1 MRYAVIREGD
11 HLAHAQHAGYYS
23 PNNGSGNDYK
33 RDRYLFQGV
42 FRVENHG
49 DAEID
54 LINSRDNSQARTK
67 VPGRIIESGK
77 TAIVNYLV
85 RKSNSHAAIDAGQA
99 KLAADAIE
107 RYVQQHFNTEL
118 HHSDDDDDVIE
129 TDDYLEH
136 AQHEGYYSP
145 NLTKNTTAIE
155 QYPYKVGKCYLTR
168 DGSRT
173 DSYRTL
179 MHVVLVN
186 KNGKAGRMPDFIIA
200 LHRHKDAVS
209 AVDSF
214 LNTVRNSYP
223 SYWRQAPDSVR
234 HEIIKQAISL
244 YYKYQDKPQH
254 EGYYS
259 PNLLG
264 HSYIAITDDYLEH
277 AQRGFYLGF
286 DKDAVV
292 EYTLYNIPDRS
303 DANRGVIVDLAPK
316 NRIDT
321 ITVNTSN
328 VIWVTITPFDF
339 GRARSIQSLKN
350 IFLNE
355 FNNGKIKRNLPNA
368 FITDSEASRIA
379 AKLWIIKTDT
389 MGLNLKEKPKKTK
402 ESKSVAGQHPGY
414 YSPNLRH
421 SYEVIPAGDELYHFG
436 TLGMKWGVR
445 RYQNEDGTLTEEG
458 KKRYTNKDG
467 SYVDNESRQAIK
479 KEISKRKG
487 MAGASSVLGSAL
499 ISSVILNPAV
509 LAMPV
514 AGLVLPAAI
523 AATSAASF
531 INNIKSMQL
540 SQIKDRADM
549 IDFHRSGNEPE
560 EPIRVNVRRR

>member
-136 AQHEGYYSP
+136 AQ
-145 NLTKNTTAIE
+145 
-155 QYPYKVGKCYLTR
+155 
-168 DGSRT
+168 
-173 DSYRTL
+173 
-179 MHVVLVN
+179 
-186 KNGKAGRMPDFIIA
+186 
-200 LHRHKDAVS
+200 
-209 AVDSF
+209 
-214 LNTVRNSYP
+214 
-223 SYWRQAPDSVR
+223 
-234 HEIIKQAISL
+234 
-244 YYKYQDKPQH
+244 
-254 EGYYS
+254 
-259 PNLLG
+259 
-264 HSYIAITDDYLEH
+264 
-277 AQRGFYLGF
+277 RGFYLGF
-286 DKDAVV
+286 DKDASV
-292 EYTLYNIPDRS
+292 EYTFYYMSDTA
-303 DANRGVIVDLAPK
+303 DANRGVVVELAPK
-316 NRIDT
+316 NRIDA

-328 VIWVTITPFDF
+328 HMSVSISPFDF
-339 GRARSIQSLKN
+339 QRARNIQAMKN
-350 IFLNE
+350 IFLSA
-355 FNNGKIKRNLPNA
+355 FNTRKRERGLPNI
-368 FITDSEASRIA
+368 FVTDSEASSIA
-379 AKLWIIKTDT
+379 AKLWIVKTDT

-402 ESKSVAGQHPGY
+402 ESKSVAGQHAGY

-421 SYEVIPAGDELYHFG
+421 SYTVIPASEELYHFG

-445 RYQNEDGTLTEEG
+445 RYQNADGSLTEEG

-523 AATSAASF
+523 AATSAASL